1 MQTPFRRRCQLLL
14 LSVFCLTFTWSAV
27 QLTFA
32 QETEQKATG
41 SAGVESGPMTT
52 PVLTSIS
59 PASVAA
65 GSGGFTLF
73 ITGSNFVRKS
83 KVLWDGSKRPVKFD
97 SPYQLEATISAE
109 DVLLLGNNSV
119 IVSNPGAGQSSP
131 ATLTVYLPLTTN
143 DLIYDPGR
151 GVVWASVP
159 SSAGGALGNSVV
171 AIDPYT
177 GVLGNSV
184 WVGSEPGKMAL
195 STDDSTLWVAL
206 MGSPAVRKVDLSTM
220 TLTSVQ
226 LYFPGG
232 WGGNQY
238 ASFLAASPG
247 NASTVAVSV
256 GGWVT
261 IYDDGTAR
269 PNLGTSGASV
279 LAYGDQA
286 NTLYGYGNGLS
297 IFTIDD
303 TGIISTQTFASGNY
317 SNDLR
322 YDNGRL
328 YLTSGQVLD
337 ATNGN
342 LLGAFGAAGPVAPDS
357 SVGRAFVLATDQ
369 FGTPNQVS
377 AYDIHTFNL
386 LGAFGMGG
394 VDSSAENSPSSFVRW
409 GEDGLALRTSNGVY
423 IVRSPVVHD
432 LSQTPANISVRSS
445 APASATTGTPF
456 VVQFMVKNAGPN
468 PVSDA
473 SLVVSFSGQPIITSV
488 TASQGTCAS
497 GPVVRCDLGAL
508 ANRRTASVSVTVVP
522 TIAGDL
528 ISTSQVESSL
538 PDPKMGNNRAS
549 SHTSVTGATYNVT
562 PVLLSIS
569 PQTTLAGT
577 GSMSLTVNGLN
588 FVQGSTVNWNGS
600 PLPTTFTSSTQLA
613 ATIDASLI
621 QNIGSV
627 QITVTTGS
635 PGGGTSGEIPF
646 SIFNYVVLDTND
658 IAFDPFTRRLYA
670 SIPSTAKQV
679 QGNSVVSID
688 PLSGKLGTPIPI
700 GSEPTRLGV
709 SDDGSY
715 LYVVLSGSDAVRR
728 IDLTNLT
735 PGAQFTT
742 VSPLFG
748 NYAASDVSVMPG
760 NPNAVSTCGYA
771 DGIQVWDVTDQGA
784 TARPLTRALENDVY
798 EGSVLAWGSATDLYS
813 NDEGL
818 SPSTLHRF
826 VVGATS
832 FAETDATYLDRVDG
846 KITYSGD
853 HIFSDGG
860 GVVDPSPAPP
870 VTPELVGTLPGGGS
884 SAVDTT
890 INGAFFLSSNSYG
903 VTSRVIAAAEP
914 MRFITRGTI
923 ELDNLTGDA
932 FDLIR
937 WGQDGVAFRTATDF
951 WGSGEGRVVLV
962 RGEFVLPPS
971 SSPNQAPI
979 ASSLSPNGVKSPGS
993 NTWVTVSGSNFIP
1006 ASVAFWNNSARTTV
1020 FVDSQHLRVAIPAAD
1035 LSKPKKAKIYV
1046 SNPPPGGGDSAAL
1059 TFTVN

>member
-1 MQTPFRRRCQLLL
+1 MQTQLRRRWHLLL
-14 LSVFCLTFTWSAV
+14 LAVLCLNFILSAV
-27 QLTFA
+27 QLVSA
-32 QETEQKATG
+32 QTGQKATG
-41 SAGVESGPMTT
+41 SPGMVSGPMTT

-59 PASVAA
+59 PSSVAA
-65 GSGGFTLF
+65 GSGGFTLI
-73 ITGSNFVRKS
+73 ITGSNFVRNS
-83 KVLWDGSKRPVKFD
+83 KVLWNGSKRPVKFD
-97 SPYQLEATISAE
+97 SPNQLEATISAE

-119 IVSNPGAGQSSP
+119 TVSNPGAGNSSP
-131 ATLTVYLPLTTN
+131 GTLTVYLSLTTN
-143 DLIYDPGR
+143 ALIFDPSR
-151 GVVWASVP
+151 AVVWASVP
-159 SSAGGALGNSVV
+159 SSVGGTLGNSVV

-206 MGSPAVRKVDLSTM
+206 MGSPEVRKVDLNTM
-220 TLTSVQ
+220 TLTPVQ

-232 WGGNQY
+232 WGSNEY

-247 NASTVAVSV
+247 NPSTVAVSV

-261 IYDDGTAR
+261 IYDDGIPR
-269 PNLGTSGASV
+269 PNVGTSGAFV

-286 NTLYGYGNGLS
+286 NTLYGYGNGFS
-297 IFTIDD
+297 IFTIDQ
-303 TGIISTQTFASGNY
+303 TGIISTQTFPLGNY
-317 SNDLR
+317 SSDLR
-322 YDNGRL
+322 YDSGRL

-337 ATNGN
+337 PTNGN
-342 LLGAFGAAGPVAPDS
+342 VLGAFGASGPVAPDS
-357 SVGRAFVLATDQ
+357 SVGRAFVLIANQ
-369 FGTPNQVS
+369 FGPPTQVS
-377 AYDIHTFNL
+377 AYDLNTFNL
-386 LGAFGMGG
+386 LGSFAIGG
-394 VDSSAENSPSSFVRW
+394 VDFSADNSPSSFVRW
-409 GEDGLALRTSNGVY
+409 GEDGLALRADNGVF

-432 LSQTPANISVRSS
+432 LSQTPADISVRSS
-445 APASATTGTPF
+445 APPSATTGTPF
-456 VVQFMVKNAGPN
+456 AVSLTIKNAGPN

-488 TASQGTCAS
+488 TTSQGTCAA
-497 GPVVRCDLGAL
+497 GPVVRCDLGAF
-508 ANRRTASVSVTVVP
+508 ANRRTASISVTVVP
-522 TIAGDL
+522 TAAGDL
-528 ISTSQVESSL
+528 TSTSIVESSL
-538 PDPKMGNNRAS
+538 PDPKTLNNRAS
-549 SHTSVTGATYNVT
+549 SHTSVTGGTYNVT

-577 GSMSLTVNGLN
+577 GSMALTVNGLN
-588 FVQGSTVNWNGS
+588 FAQTSTVNWNGS
-600 PLPTTFTSSTQLA
+600 PLPTTFASSTQLG
-613 ATIDASLI
+613 ATINASFI
-621 QNIGSV
+621 QNIASA

-646 SIFNYVVLDTND
+646 SIFNYVVLDMND
-658 IAFDPFTRRLYA
+658 IAFDPFTRQLYA
-670 SIPSTAKQV
+670 SIPSTAKQL

-700 GSEPTRLGV
+700 GSEPTRLGL

-728 IDLTNLT
+728 IDLTTLT
-735 PGAQFTT
+735 AGTQFTT
-742 VSPLFG
+742 VNPLFG
-748 NYAASDVSVMPG
+748 SFPASDVAVMPG

-771 DGIQVWDVTDQGA
+771 NGIQVWDVTDQGA
-784 TARPLTRALENDVY
+784 TARPLTRAFGNDVY
-798 EGSVLAWGSATDLYS
+798 EGSVLAWGSAADLYS

-826 VVGATS
+826 TVGYSS
-832 FAETDATYLDRVDG
+832 FAEDDETYLDRVDN
-846 KITYSGD
+846 KITYSGGL
-853 HIFSDGG
+853 IYSDGG
-860 GVVDPSPAPP
+860 GVVDPSPVPP
-870 VTPELVGTLPGGGS
+870 VTPKLVGTLPGGGS
-884 SAVDTT
+884 SAVDATV
-890 INGAFFLSSNSYG
+890 NGAFFLSSNSYG
-903 VTSRVIAAAEP
+903 VTSRVITAADP

-951 WGSGEGRVVLV
+951 WGNGESRVVLV

-971 SSPNQAPI
+971 SSPNPAPI
-979 ASSLSPNGVKSPGS
+979 ASSLSPSGVKSPGS

-1035 LSKPKKAKIYV
+1035 LRKPKRAKIFV
-1046 SNPPPGGGDSAAL
+1046 SNPPAGGGNSAAL